1 MTYPA
6 HINTKRGLWYI
17 PSKYQFESKAEKDD
31 LMSITNQVMLL
42 RSKRPSHLTMIEFT
56 QSWNNDTIF
65 TLVEDGR
72 ARMI

>member
-1 MTYPA
+1 MLSVIIVDFT
-6 HINTKRGLWYI
+6 IRI
-17 PSKYQFESKAEKDD
+17 KDD